1 MKSGFVKSRF
11 LAHMFLT
18 LRSMRGDDWWQSLY
32 HVVGDRLK
40 EGCCEGKVEE
50 SYISMRKSKCQNYS
64 ISERVILENK
74 SWKGCTSKSWGLN
87 NNSWKFDVLAWAIIS
102 CISYLC
108 FLHLIN
114 NVNRQKCDYAQNPL
128 FLFSF
133 CVVKHLPSFSI
144 STVLIFQNQQPNTLT
159 SITFHTTNTWQLKKQ
174 KINHNN

>member
-1 MKSGFVKSRF
+1 
-11 LAHMFLT
+11 
-18 LRSMRGDDWWQSLY
+18 MRGDDWWQSLY

-40 EGCCEGKVEE
+40 EGCGEGKVEE